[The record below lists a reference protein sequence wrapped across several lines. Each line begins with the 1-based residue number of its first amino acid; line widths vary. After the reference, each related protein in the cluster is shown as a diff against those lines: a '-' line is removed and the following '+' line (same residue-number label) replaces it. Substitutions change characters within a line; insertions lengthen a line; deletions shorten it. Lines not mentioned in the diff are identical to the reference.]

1 MTTNNKHLKQRRMRY
16 EAKNL
21 RNVSGVVGGI
31 VACGAVGGLQQ
42 ETMPLLQGTLCM
54 ILGILMIAA
63 CMHDRD

>member
-1 MTTNNKHLKQRRMRY
+1 M
-16 EAKNL
+16 NL

-31 VACGAVGGLQQ
+31 IACVAVGGLQQ

-54 ILGILMIAA
+54 ILGVLMIAA

>member
-1 MTTNNKHLKQRRMRY
+1 MKL
-16 EAKNL
+16 KNL
-21 RNVSGVVGGI
+21 RNVS
-31 VACGAVGGLQQ
+31 GAVGGLQQ

>member
-1 MTTNNKHLKQRRMRY
+1 MKL
-16 EAKNL
+16 KNL

-54 ILGILMIAA
+54 ILGVLMIAA
-63 CMHDRD
+63 CMHNRD

>member
-1 MTTNNKHLKQRRMRY
+1 MKL
-16 EAKNL
+16 KNL

-31 VACGAVGGLQQ
+31 VACGAGGGLQQ